1 MAIGSS
7 YWLNVILLVIY
18 LKYSTACQ
26 KIRPYFSKDVF
37 LILPEFFQFTVPSA
51 GMVCLR
57 WWAVELITL
66 LSGLLPNPHAR
77 DFCPIYLPYN
87 LSNTFPFSVFSRC
100 CCKVISS
107 NELGAGNPKAA
118 RLSIFAVFVLATA
131 EFLLA
136 SAILFSCRSV
146 WGYAFTNEKEVITL
160 ITELTPLLCLSIV
173 MDSIQTV
180 LSDSLQE

>member
-77 DFCPIYLPYN
+77 DFSLQPLKYISIFRF
-87 LSNTFPFSVFSRC
+87 LSV
-100 CCKVISS
+100 
-107 NELGAGNPKAA
+107 LLQGAGNPKAA

-180 LSDSLQE
+180 LSGY